1 MMNFSHR
8 RMKEEEGKRI
18 VAVDAFQVAE
28 KSNKD
33 LKAKLVE
40 LEKERKYV
48 ATALDNVEK
57 QAKSQQLLLRNAED
71 QLAVSKEQIAASK
84 KKLEEAE
91 KAKTLVEKAKEE
103 ADKARD
109 EVEQQGYEVGVAE
122 IEDALKAEIPTIC
135 RTYCTLTWDKA
146 LNQAGV
152 EASSMLRKEE
162 SV

>member
-1 MMNFSHR
+1 M
-8 RMKEEEGKRI
+8 
-18 VAVDAFQVAE
+18 
-28 KSNKD
+28 
-33 LKAKLVE
+33 
-40 LEKERKYV
+40 
-48 ATALDNVEK
+48 
-57 QAKSQQLLLRNAED
+57 LLRNAED
-71 QLAVSKEQIAASK
+71 QLAASKEQIAALK

-109 EVEQQGYEVGVAE
+109 ETEQQGYEVGVAE
-122 IEDALKAEIPTIC
+122 IEDALKAEIPAVC

-152 EASSMLRKEE
+152 KASSMLRKAE

>member
-1 MMNFSHR
+1 
-8 RMKEEEGKRI
+8 MKEEEGKRI

-28 KSNKD
+28 KINKD
-33 LKAKLVE
+33 LKAQLAE
-40 LEKERKYV
+40 SEKERKY
-48 ATALDNVEK
+48 AAIALDNVEK
-57 QAKSQQLLLRNAED
+57 QAKSQRLLLHNAED
-71 QLAVSKEQIAASK
+71 QLAASKEQIATLK

-91 KAKTLVEKAKEE
+91 KAKTLVEKAEEE

-109 EVEQQGYEVGVAE
+109 EAEQQGYKVRVAE
-122 IEDALKAEIPTIC
+122 IEDALKAEIPAVC

-152 EASSMLRKEE
+152 EASSMLRKAE

>member
-1 MMNFSHR
+1 M
-8 RMKEEEGKRI
+8 
-18 VAVDAFQVAE
+18 
-28 KSNKD
+28 
-33 LKAKLVE
+33 KAKLAE
-40 LEKERKYV
+40 SEKERKYA

-57 QAKSQQLLLRNAED
+57 QAKSQRLLLRNAED
-71 QLAVSKEQIAASK
+71 QLATSKKQITALK

-109 EVEQQGYEVGVAE
+109 EAEQQGYKVGVVE
-122 IEDALKAEIPTIC
+122 IEDALKAEIPAVC

-152 EASSMLRKEE
+152 EAFSMLRKAE